1 MAVTMYDI
9 ETAVTRVY
17 DMVLL
22 LSCICA
28 ICYFRKVDK
37 ATRTLCLWILTGGIT
52 ELLAWYFAMKYKNNL
67 PVYAFY
73 SIVELSLIAFY
84 FAYSVKFIR
93 RHRLHFIF
101 IAAST
106 LMWLVNVRWLQPLNS
121 INSNFIFI
129 ECLITVC
136 LSLYALYRRLLIYN
150 HSLIKKTHF
159 WIPCILLLYCCG
171 TLWNWGFYD
180 FFFKHY
186 PDRTVILSICILGMN
201 ILTYSAF
208 TLILLFYSKMKRS
221 YVF

>member
-1 MAVTMYDI
+1 MNVTLNDI
-9 ETAVTRVY
+9 ATAATRTY
-17 DMVLL
+17 DMVSL

-28 ICYFRKVDK
+28 IYYFRKVDK
-37 ATRTLCLWILTGGIT
+37 ATKFLCLWILAGGAT
-52 ELLAWYFAMKYKNNL
+52 ELLAWYFAMKYQNNL

-73 SIVELSLIAFY
+73 SIIELSLITFY

-93 RHRLHFIF
+93 RKYLHFII
-101 IAAST
+101 IAIST
-106 LMWLVNVRWLQPLNS
+106 LMWLMNVRWLQPLNS
-121 INSNFIFI
+121 INSNFIFV

-136 LSLYALYRRLLIYN
+136 LSLYAVYRRLLLYD

-159 WIPCILLLYCCG
+159 WVPCVLLLYCCG

-180 FFFKHY
+180 HFLKHH
-186 PDRTVILSICILGMN
+186 PGRTVLLSICILVVN

-208 TLILLFYSKMKRS
+208 SLILLFYSKMKRT

>member
-1 MAVTMYDI
+1 MGTTIYDI
-9 ETAVTRVY
+9 EIAATRIY

-28 ICYFRKVDK
+28 LYYFRKVDK
-37 ATRTLCLWILTGGIT
+37 ATKFLCLWILTGGIT
-52 ELLAWYFAMKYKNNL
+52 ELLASYFAMKYKNNL
-67 PVYAFY
+67 PVYALY
-73 SIVELSLIAFY
+73 SIIELFLILFY

-93 RHRLHFIF
+93 RHKLHFI
-101 IAAST
+101 IIVAST

-136 LSLYALYRRLLIYN
+136 LSLYAVYRRLLLYN
-150 HSLIKKTHF
+150 HSLTQKTHF

-180 FFFKHY
+180 YFLKYY
-186 PDRTVILSICILGMN
+186 PGRTIILSVCILCMN
-201 ILTYSAF
+201 IITYSAF